1 LGTDVRPFWDSL
13 FIIFFK
19 NKMKNPIFL
28 IYTVLA
34 FLLGALYIAPPIE
47 FCNSIGSDVVHFL
60 SVLCYL
66 FLFVWL
72 FYKIRKIARKSIKWL
87 TFGLTILL
95 FIPHLL
101 TGFGS
106 IVSPE
111 WRDVSIYT
119 DKNGRQIVQQWQGAG
134 SSIYDYRDRKII
146 KTFRDFR
153 IVVPCGD
160 EYKNGDWKET
170 VIEKEW

>member
-1 LGTDVRPFWDSL
+1 
-13 FIIFFK
+13 
-19 NKMKNPIFL
+19 MKNPIFL

-34 FLLGALYIAPPIE
+34 FLLAALFFALPIE
-47 FCNSIGSDVVHFL
+47 FFNPIGDDVVHFL
-60 SVLCYL
+60 SVLYYL

-72 FYKIRKIARKSIKWL
+72 FYKIKKIARKSVKWL
-87 TFGLTILL
+87 TFGLAILL
-95 FIPHLL
+95 FIPHLVV
-101 TGFGS
+101 GFCS

-119 DKNGRQIVQQWQGAG
+119 HKNGQQIVQQWQGAG
-134 SSIYDYRDRKII
+134 SSIYTYRDRKIF

-153 IVVPCGD
+153 ITLPCGD